1 MKSFFLASLSPITD
15 YVLLAMRHFMFCYIA
30 TALLPW
36 QGFRHT
42 ALPFVSMWHC
52 VRQSLSVIA
61 AFGKGYASFA
71 ID

>member
-1 MKSFFLASLSPITD
+1 MTFHPSWINNSFPYEIIFWASLSPITD

-42 ALPFVSMWHC
+42 ALPFV
-52 VRQSLSVIA
+52 
-61 AFGKGYASFA
+61 
-71 ID
+71 